1 MIKKDS
7 HIPIYYQIETEI
19 KKLAETKDLKPGDL
33 IPSEREFAEKYE
45 VSRMTVRQAVNNLVN
60 EGILVRRW
68 GKGTFIAEPK
78 IGLTSQRIDKLFRG
92 HEIKGHEARHENARL
107 RRHPVRPEHSAQT
120 GDT

>member
-45 VSRMTVRQAVNNLVN
+45 VSRMTVRQAINNLVN
-60 EGILVRRW
+60 EGILIRQR

-78 IGLTSQRIDKLFRG
+78 IEQPLQGLTSFSEDMR
-92 HEIKGHEARHENARL
+92 
-107 RRHPVRPEHSAQT
+107 
-120 GDT
+120 